1 MKKFFRALPLVFFS
15 FFLMIGSL
23 IGIYLSICEEGM
35 IVLKV
40 FVIILCGLGLLI
52 SFACMTFL
60 AKYFEIRYSSRWFS
74 IRTFNQDD
82 TEIFSMSIGMKS
94 VDKNCTDY
102 VCPSPVLPPNNE
114 EGSNNQTDDN

>member
-40 FVIILCGLGLLI
+40 FVFLLCGLGLLI

-60 AKYFEIRYSSRWFS
+60 ANYFEIRYSSRWFS

-82 TEIFSMSIGMKS
+82 TEIFSVSIGTKS
-94 VDKNCTDY
+94 GDKNSTDNT
-102 VCPSPVLPPNNE
+102 CPSVVLPLQNE
-114 EGSNNQTDDN
+114 ESNDKSDDN